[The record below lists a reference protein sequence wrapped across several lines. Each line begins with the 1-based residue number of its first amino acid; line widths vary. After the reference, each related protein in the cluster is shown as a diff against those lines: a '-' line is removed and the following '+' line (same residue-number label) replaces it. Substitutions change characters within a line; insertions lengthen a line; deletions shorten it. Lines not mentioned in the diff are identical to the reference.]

1 MITKEN
7 YEYLKEHYG
16 RIASWAVWA
25 FPNPEKPKSNT
36 DDLSI
41 FNQENILNLLNGNYV
56 FVGLNA
62 SEQETTTDYWRSFHS
77 DDMKRQQDYKLR
89 YALMNTRFWGS
100 YITDFIKN
108 YPKTDLSK
116 EMPYLLKNPDVL
128 TPYVQTFFDELAH
141 ISDKPTLIAMGDKT
155 YKLLK
160 TRKELNGYQIVKIT
174 HYAYTIN
181 IDKYKDCVLTALEK
195 V

>member
-7 YEYLKEHYG
+7 YEYLKNHYG
-16 RIASWAVWA
+16 KIASWAVWT
-25 FPNPEKPKSNT
+25 FPNSEKPKSNT

-41 FNQENILNLLNGNYV
+41 FNQENLLNLLNSKYV

-62 SEQETTTDYWRSFHS
+62 SEQETTIDYWRPFHS

-116 EMPYLLKNPDVL
+116 EMSYLLKNPDVL

-160 TRKELNGYQIVKIT
+160 TRKELADYTIIKIT
-174 HYAYTIN
+174 HYAYRIN
-181 IDKYKDCVLTALEK
+181 IDKYRACVLEKLENI
-195 V
+195 